1 MALKH
6 ALEMWTSK
14 EEEKKRERGRVASK
28 HGGGCGVRGE
38 SSGEVGKSVKRWTWE
53 GELVT
58 SSGVD
63 FTAPVALILTSRP
76 PLGKLRLSPPPQPP
90 PRMRENFIS
99 LLKMSCR
106 GQGGGGVSA
115 FIWLKLMIKKKEGG
129 GDREKVWDILWLGLE
144 SSSHET
150 HTVYTVCFLSGIQIN
165 IPTPG
170 EPSKAAKSSQVK
182 ILVWEIEAQE
192 HWIWFGSKQQQE
204 RKKTKQKKNMEVQ
217 TNTATMQCSG
227 PYLSLINCLMPII
240 LL

>member
-1 MALKH
+1 
-6 ALEMWTSK
+6 MWTSK

-90 PRMRENFIS
+90 PPAWGRIS
-99 LLKMSCR
+99 SHCWRCHAEDKV
-106 GQGGGGVSA
+106 GGGECIYLIKA
-115 FIWLKLMIKKKEGG
+115 DDKKKRGG

>member
-1 MALKH
+1 
-6 ALEMWTSK
+6 MWTSK

-76 PLGKLRLSPPPQPP
+76 PLGKLREGEFHLTAEDVMQ
-90 PRMRENFIS
+90 RTRW
-99 LLKMSCR
+99 
-106 GQGGGGVSA
+106 GGGECIYLIKA
-115 FIWLKLMIKKKEGG
+115 DDKKKRGG

>member
-1 MALKH
+1 MVMKSANLAWNIKLEGGQFGWMALKH

-90 PRMRENFIS
+90 TPPAWGRIS
-99 LLKMSCR
+99 SHCWRCHAEDKV
-106 GQGGGGVSA
+106 GGVSA
-115 FIWLKLMIKKKEGG
+115 FIWLKLMIKKGG
-129 GDREKVWDILWLGLE
+129 GTGRRGRGVG
-144 SSSHET
+144 
-150 HTVYTVCFLSGIQIN
+150 YTVIRIWVFLSQNTHCIYCLF
-165 IPTPG
+165 
-170 EPSKAAKSSQVK
+170 SKWDPNQYSNSRRAFKGSQK
-182 ILVWEIEAQE
+182 
-192 HWIWFGSKQQQE
+192 
-204 RKKTKQKKNMEVQ
+204 
-217 TNTATMQCSG
+217 
-227 PYLSLINCLMPII
+227 
-240 LL
+240 